1 MTVHTQHD
9 RGTLAT
15 LKACLKTFGR
25 NTDAESYSSAS
36 YVYTAARQVIKNNK
50 NKKNLTQ
57 QQSKSLETLKN
68 RTPSKPRKAPK
79 KIVL

>member
-9 RGTLAT
+9 RVNLTT
-15 LKACLKTFGR
+15 IKACLKKFGR

-36 YVYTAARQVIKNNK
+36 YVYNAARQVIKNNK

-57 QQSKSLETLKN
+57 QQLDSLETLKN

-79 KIVL
+79 KVVL